1 MRGKQAKLR
10 HIDPDHKFKSA
21 VVGQFINYIM
31 LDGKK
36 SVAEKIVYDAITKLA
51 EKAKM
56 GEMESFNK
64 ALDNI
69 KPKIELRSRRVGGAN
84 YQVPVPVSESRQAAL
99 AMRWIIKA
107 AKEGRGSSDFS
118 ESLAMQLW
126 NSFNKEGSAY
136 KKREEVHKMAEANR
150 AFSHLNW

>member
-1 MRGKQAKLR
+1 
-10 HIDPDHKFKSA
+10 
-21 VVGQFINYIM
+21 
-31 LDGKK
+31 
-36 SVAEKIVYDAITKLA
+36 
-51 EKAKM
+51 
-56 GEMESFNK
+56 
-64 ALDNI
+64 
-69 KPKIELRSRRVGGAN
+69 
-84 YQVPVPVSESRQAAL
+84 
-99 AMRWIIKA
+99 MRWIIKA